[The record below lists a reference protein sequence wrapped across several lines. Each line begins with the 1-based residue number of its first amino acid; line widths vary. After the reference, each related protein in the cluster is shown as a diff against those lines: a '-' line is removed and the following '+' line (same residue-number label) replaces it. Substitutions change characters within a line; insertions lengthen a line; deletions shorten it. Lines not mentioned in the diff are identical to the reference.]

1 MNKKTNQDFINLHT
15 DNYFLKS
22 KEIIKKYGDLNVTY
36 AVFIRRPGIVALK
49 LAVDWIK
56 SIAKERG
63 IKIITSTPFKEGEY
77 FGAGEPI
84 LYIKGSFKN
93 LVDLETLFLQKIG
106 PACIAAAN
114 AFQMC
119 IDLPKTSFIAMDA
132 RHCAG
137 SDMSNLMSYAAS
149 VGSKAARKKNANG
162 FIGTSIQATANY
174 FPLNKALGTM
184 PHAIIGYAGSTLEAV
199 KMFHSTFPRDDLVI
213 LPDYFG
219 KEITDSIQVCNY
231 FDKLSKNGK
240 VMIRLDTPSGRFI
253 EGLDT
258 AKSYEVLE
266 KFAPDS
272 IKEYRS
278 DDELRHL
285 VGPGVS
291 ASAIWYLRS
300 QLDKFGFKKVKIIA
314 SSGFTNAKCRAIAIA
329 KAPVDVIGTGSFLP
343 EKWSETYATAD
354 IIKYGNT
361 PRVKVSREYL
371 LKKLK

>member
-1 MNKKTNQDFINLHT
+1 MNKKTNQDFINSHT

>member
-1 MNKKTNQDFINLHT
+1 MNNKTKKDFIKSYT

-22 KEIIKKYGDLNVTY
+22 KQIIKKYGDVDVTY

-49 LAVDWIK
+49 LATDWIK
-56 SIAKERG
+56 SIAKERK
-63 IKIITSTPFKEGEY
+63 IKIQTHTPFKEGEY

-84 LYIKGSFKN
+84 LYIKGSFQHI
-93 LVDLETLFLQKIG
+93 VDLETLFLQKIG
-106 PACIAAAN
+106 PACIVAAN
-114 AFQMC
+114 AYQMC

-137 SDMSNLMSYAAS
+137 SEMSELMSYAAS
-149 VGSKAARKKNANG
+149 VGSKAAKKNKSLG
-162 FIGTSIQATANY
+162 FVGTSIAATSHY
-174 FPLNKALGTM
+174 FPSNKALGTM

-199 KMFHSTFPRDDLVI
+199 KMFHQTFPKNDLVV

-231 FDKLSKNGK
+231 FDKFSKAGK

-253 EGLDT
+253 ENLDT
-258 AKSYEVLE
+258 SKSYEVLE
-266 KFAPDS
+266 KHAPGS
-272 IKEYRS
+272 IKDYRS
-278 DDELRHL
+278 DKELRHL

-291 ASAIWYLRS
+291 AASLWYLRA
-300 QLDKFGFKKVKIIA
+300 QLDNFGFKKVKIIA
-314 SSGFTNAKCRAIAIA
+314 SSGFTNEKCKAMSLA
-329 KAPVDVIGTGSFLP
+329 KAPIDIIGTGSYLP

-361 PRVKVSREYL
+361 SRVKVSREYL
-371 LKKLK
+371 LKKS

>member
-1 MNKKTNQDFINLHT
+1 MNKKTNQDFINSHT

-63 IKIITSTPFKEGEY
+63 IKINTSTPFKEGEY

-149 VGSKAARKKNANG
+149 VGSKAARKKNAKG

>member
-1 MNKKTNQDFINLHT
+1 MNKKTNQDFINSHT

-63 IKIITSTPFKEGEY
+63 IKINTSTPFKEGEY

-84 LYIKGSFKN
+84 LNIKGSFKN

>member
-1 MNKKTNQDFINLHT
+1 
-15 DNYFLKS
+15 
-22 KEIIKKYGDLNVTY
+22 
-36 AVFIRRPGIVALK
+36 
-49 LAVDWIK
+49 LAIDWIK
-56 SIAKERG
+56 SVAKER
-63 IKIITSTPFKEGEY
+63 KIRVQTNTPFKEGEY

-84 LYIKGSFKN
+84 LYIKGSFQHI
-93 LVDLETLFLQKIG
+93 VDLETLFLQKIG

-114 AFQMC
+114 AYQMC

-137 SDMSNLMSYAAS
+137 SEMSELMSYAAS
-149 VGSKAARKKNANG
+149 VGSKAAKKNKSLG
-162 FIGTSIQATANY
+162 FVGTSIAATSHY
-174 FPLNKALGTM
+174 FHSNKALGTM

-199 KMFHSTFPRDDLVI
+199 KMFHQTFPKNDLVV

-231 FDKLSKNGK
+231 FDNLSKKGK
-240 VMIRLDTPSGRFI
+240 VFIRLDTPSGRYI

-266 KFAPDS
+266 KFAPGS

-278 DDELRHL
+278 DDELKHL

-291 ASAIWYLRS
+291 ASAIWHLRS

-314 SSGFTNAKCRAIAIA
+314 SSGFTNDKCKAMALAKTPIDI
-329 KAPVDVIGTGSFLP
+329 IGTGSYLP

-354 IIKYGNT
+354 IIKYGKT

>member
-1 MNKKTNQDFINLHT
+1 MNKKTNQDFINSHT

-231 FDKLSKNGK
+231 FDKLSKNAK
-240 VMIRLDTPSGRFI
+240 VMIRLHTPSGRFI

>member
-1 MNKKTNQDFINLHT
+1 MNKKTNQDFINSHT

-149 VGSKAARKKNANG
+149 VGSKAARKNNAKG

>member
-1 MNKKTNQDFINLHT
+1 MNKKTNQDFINSHT

-63 IKIITSTPFKEGEY
+63 IKINTSTPFKEGEY

-199 KMFHSTFPRDDLVI
+199 KMFHNTFPRDDLVI

>member
-1 MNKKTNQDFINLHT
+1 MNKKTNQDFINSHT

-119 IDLPKTSFIAMDA
+119 TDLPKTSFIAMDA

-149 VGSKAARKKNANG
+149 VGSKAARKKNAKG

>member
-1 MNKKTNQDFINLHT
+1 MNKKTNQDFINSHT

-63 IKIITSTPFKEGEY
+63 IKINTSTPFKEGEY

-184 PHAIIGYAGSTLEAV
+184 PHALIGYAGSTLEAV

>member
-1 MNKKTNQDFINLHT
+1 MNKKTNQDFINSHT

-149 VGSKAARKKNANG
+149 VGSKAARKKNAKG

-199 KMFHSTFPRDDLVI
+199 KMFHNTFPRDDLVI

>member
-1 MNKKTNQDFINLHT
+1 MNKKTNQDFINSHT

-63 IKIITSTPFKEGEY
+63 IKINTSTPFKEGEY

>member
-1 MNKKTNQDFINLHT
+1 MNKKTNQDFINSHT

-119 IDLPKTSFIAMDA
+119 TDLPKTSFIAMDA

-137 SDMSNLMSYAAS
+137 SDMSNFMSYAAS
-149 VGSKAARKKNANG
+149 VGSKAARKNNAKG

>member
-1 MNKKTNQDFINLHT
+1 MNKKTNSDFIKSYT
-15 DNYFLKS
+15 DSYFLKS
-22 KEIIKKYGDLNVTY
+22 KKIIEKNGDIVVTY

-49 LAVDWIK
+49 LAIDWIK
-56 SIAKERG
+56 LIARERK
-63 IKIITSTPFKEGEY
+63 IKIQTTSPFKEGEY

-84 LYIKGSFKN
+84 LFIKGSFKH

-114 AFQMC
+114 AYQMC

-137 SDMSNLMSYAAS
+137 FEMSHLMSYASS
-149 VGSKAARKKNANG
+149 VGSKAAKKKKALG
-162 FIGTSIQATANY
+162 FIGTSIKATSHY
-174 FPLNKALGTM
+174 FPSNKALGTM

-199 KMFHSTFPRDDLVI
+199 KMFHKSFPKNDLVV

-219 KEITDSIQVCNY
+219 KEITDSIQVCDH
-231 FDKLSKNGK
+231 FDSLSKKGK
-240 VMIRLDTPSGRFI
+240 VLIRLDTPSGRFI

-258 AKSYEVLE
+258 SKSYEILE
-266 KFAPDS
+266 KYSPGS

-300 QLDKFGFKKVKIIA
+300 QLDKFGFQKVKIIA
-314 SSGFTNAKCRAIAIA
+314 SSGFTNTKCRAMAISN
-329 KAPVDVIGTGSFLP
+329 APIDIVGTGSYLP

-354 IIKYGNT
+354 IIKYGKT

-371 LKKLK
+371 LKKIK

>member
-1 MNKKTNQDFINLHT
+1 MNKKTNQDFINSHT

-63 IKIITSTPFKEGEY
+63 IKINTSTPFTEGEY

>member
-1 MNKKTNQDFINLHT
+1 MNKKTNQDFINSHT

-63 IKIITSTPFKEGEY
+63 IKINTSTPFKEGEY

-149 VGSKAARKKNANG
+149 VGSKAARKKNAKG

-199 KMFHSTFPRDDLVI
+199 KMFHNTFPRDDLVI

>member
-1 MNKKTNQDFINLHT
+1 MNKKTNQDFINSHT

-63 IKIITSTPFKEGEY
+63 IKINTSTPFKEGEY

-149 VGSKAARKKNANG
+149 VGSKAARKKKANG

>member
-1 MNKKTNQDFINLHT
+1 MNKKTNSDFIKSYT
-15 DNYFLKS
+15 DSYFLKS
-22 KEIIKKYGDLNVTY
+22 KEIIEKNGDVKVTY
-36 AVFIRRPGIVALK
+36 AVFIRRPGITALK
-49 LAVDWIK
+49 LAIDWIK
-56 SIAKERG
+56 EVAKERK
-63 IKIITSTPFKEGEY
+63 IKIQTSSPFKEGEF

-93 LVDLETLFLQKIG
+93 IVDLETLFLQKIG

-114 AFQMC
+114 AYQMC
-119 IDLPKTSFIAMDA
+119 MDLPRTSFIAMDA

-137 SDMSNLMSYAAS
+137 SEMAHLMSYAAS
-149 VGSKAARKKNANG
+149 VGSKAAKRKNAKG
-162 FIGTSIQATANY
+162 FIGTSIEATSNY
-174 FPLNKALGTM
+174 FPSNKAIGTM

-199 KMFHSTFPRDDLVI
+199 KMFNKTFPKNDLVI
-213 LPDYFG
+213 LPDYYG
-219 KEITDSIQVCNY
+219 KEVTDSIQVCNY
-231 FDKLSKNGK
+231 FDKLSKNGR
-240 VMIRLDTPSGRFI
+240 VLIRLDTPSGRFI

-258 AKSYEVLE
+258 AKSYEILE
-266 KFAPDS
+266 KHASGS

-291 ASAIWYLRS
+291 ASAVWFLRS

-314 SSGFTNAKCRAIAIA
+314 SSGFTNAKCKAMALA
-329 KAPVDVIGTGSFLP
+329 KAPIDIIGTGSYLP

-354 IIKYGNT
+354 IIKYGKT

-371 LKKLK
+371 LKNIK

>member
-1 MNKKTNQDFINLHT
+1 MNKKTNQDFINSHT

-119 IDLPKTSFIAMDA
+119 TDLPKTSFIAMDA

-149 VGSKAARKKNANG
+149 VGSKAARKNNAKG

-199 KMFHSTFPRDDLVI
+199 KMFHSTFPRDDLII

>member
-1 MNKKTNQDFINLHT
+1 MNKKTNQELINLHT
-15 DNYFLKS
+15 DHYFLKS

-36 AVFIRRPGIVALK
+36 AVFIRRPGIIALK

-56 SIAKERG
+56 SVAKERG

-106 PACIAAAN
+106 PTCIAAAN
-114 AFQMC
+114 AYQMC
-119 IDLPKTSFIAMDA
+119 LDLPKTSFIAMDA

-149 VGSKAARKKNANG
+149 VGSKAARKKKAKG

-174 FPLNKALGTM
+174 FPLNRPLGTM

-199 KMFHSTFPRDDLVI
+199 KMFHRTFPKDDLVV

-240 VMIRLDTPSGRFI
+240 VMIRLDTPSGRFV

-258 AKSYEVLE
+258 AKSYEILE
-266 KFAPDS
+266 KFAPAS
-272 IKEYRS
+272 IREYRS

-291 ASAIWYLRS
+291 AAAIWYLRS

-314 SSGFTNAKCRAIAIA
+314 SSGFTNTKCRAIAIA
-329 KAPVDVIGTGSFLP
+329 NAPVDVIGTGSFLP
-343 EKWSETYATAD
+343 EKWSVTYATAD

>member
-1 MNKKTNQDFINLHT
+1 MNKKTNQDFINSHT

-63 IKIITSTPFKEGEY
+63 IKINTSTPFKEGEY

-149 VGSKAARKKNANG
+149 VGSKSARKKNANG

>member
-1 MNKKTNQDFINLHT
+1 MNKKTNQDFINSHT

-63 IKIITSTPFKEGEY
+63 IKIITTTPFKEGEY

-119 IDLPKTSFIAMDA
+119 TDLPKTSFIAMDA

-149 VGSKAARKKNANG
+149 VGSKAARKKNAKG

>member
-1 MNKKTNQDFINLHT
+1 MNKKTNQDFINSHT

-63 IKIITSTPFKEGEY
+63 IKINTSTPFKEGEY

-149 VGSKAARKKNANG
+149 VGSKAARKNNAKG

-199 KMFHSTFPRDDLVI
+199 KMFHNTFPRDDLVI

-240 VMIRLDTPSGRFI
+240 VMIRLDTPSGRCI